1 MTENIKNLTEQLKNE
16 LAKNDE
22 IVNYLAVK
30 DEYLSNNALL
40 ALVNEYNVQSG
51 IYDQE
56 SKKTPVDT
64 LLLTSIKARIDA
76 LYNEI
81 TMDPAMVKMAQ
92 AENAINNVYGEIF
105 ETLQSLVVPEHH
117 DCGGECSSC
126 HGCH

>member
-64 LLLTSIKARIDA
+64 LLLTSIKARI
-76 LYNEI
+76 
-81 TMDPAMVKMAQ
+81 
-92 AENAINNVYGEIF
+92 
-105 ETLQSLVVPEHH
+105 
-117 DCGGECSSC
+117 
-126 HGCH
+126 